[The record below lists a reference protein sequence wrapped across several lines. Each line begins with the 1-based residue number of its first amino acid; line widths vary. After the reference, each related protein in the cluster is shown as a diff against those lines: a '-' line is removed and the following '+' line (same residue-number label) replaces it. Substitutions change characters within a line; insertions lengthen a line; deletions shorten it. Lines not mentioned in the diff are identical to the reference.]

1 MTTQSGG
8 PNISAQLVKELRER
22 TGAGFSACRDALV
35 ETKGEIEAAINVL
48 RKKGQAAAQKKAQRA
63 TSEGMVGYYIHAGGK
78 IGVLVEVNCES
89 DFVART
95 EDFQKL
101 CHDVAMHIAALDPR
115 FLKREEV
122 TQEILDRERDI
133 YKDQAKQTGKPETV
147 IEKIVNGK
155 MEKFYE
161 ENCLYEQHFI
171 RDEGVT
177 VKELID
183 LTIAKVGENIAV
195 RRFARFKV
203 GEGDGAGACGWA
215 GGCWGCAGAGL
226 RVTAMAHRA
235 RRCRAKARRHKKLS
249 ATARRGGPFHFGA
262 RRGTRLAEETG
273 GAAGWRCES
282 LLQCAR
288 AGGKMA

>member
-1 MTTQSGG
+1 MTTQTGG
-8 PNISAQLVKELRER
+8 PNITAQLVKELRER

-35 ETKGEIEAAINVL
+35 EAKGDIENAINLL

-115 FLKREEV
+115 FLRREEV

-133 YKDQAKQTGKPETV
+133 YKDQAKQTGKPEAV

-183 LTIAKVGENIAV
+183 HTIAKIGENIAV
-195 RRFARFKV
+195 RRFSRFKV
-203 GEGDGAGACGWA
+203 GEMDG
-215 GGCWGCAGAGL
+215 
-226 RVTAMAHRA
+226 
-235 RRCRAKARRHKKLS
+235 
-249 ATARRGGPFHFGA
+249 
-262 RRGTRLAEETG
+262 TG
-273 GAAGWRCES
+273 GQRAATGLEPEGPVPVP
-282 LLQCAR
+282 LA
-288 AGGKMA
+288 

>member
-1 MTTQSGG
+1 MTTQPGG

-35 ETKGEIEAAINVL
+35 EAKGDIESAINLL

-63 TSEGMVGYYIHAGGK
+63 TSEVMVGYYIHAGGK

-115 FLKREEV
+115 FLKREDV
-122 TQEILDRERDI
+122 TQEILDREREI
-133 YKDQAKQTGKPETV
+133 YKAQARATGKPEAV
-147 IEKIVNGK
+147 VEKIVNGK

-171 RDEGVT
+171 KDESMT
-177 VKELID
+177 VGEMVSQMIHKL
-183 LTIAKVGENIAV
+183 GENISI
-195 RRFARFKV
+195 RRYVRFKV
-203 GEGDGAGACGWA
+203 GE
-215 GGCWGCAGAGL
+215 
-226 RVTAMAHRA
+226 
-235 RRCRAKARRHKKLS
+235 S
-249 ATARRGGPFHFGA
+249 ASAP
-262 RRGTRLAEETG
+262 AEEPP
-273 GAAGWRCES
+273 AAV
-282 LLQCAR
+282 A
-288 AGGKMA
+288 AT

>member
-1 MTTQSGG
+1 MASQAGT
-8 PNISAQLVKELRER
+8 NIPAQLVKELRER
-22 TGAGFSACRDALV
+22 TGAGFAACREALI
-35 ETKGEIEAAINVL
+35 ESKGDIEQAINVL
-48 RKKGQAAAQKKAQRA
+48 RKKGQATAQKKSQRA
-63 TSEGMVGYYIHAGGK
+63 TREGMVGYYIHAGGK

-133 YKDQAKQTGKPETV
+133 YKDQAKQTGKPEAV

-183 LTIAKVGENIAV
+183 LTIAKVGENISV

-203 GEGDGAGACGWA
+203 GEGDVVAPPVAGPAV
-215 GGCWGCAGAGL
+215 GGDAPAP
-226 RVTAMAHRA
+226 A
-235 RRCRAKARRHKKLS
+235 
-249 ATARRGGPFHFGA
+249 
-262 RRGTRLAEETG
+262 
-273 GAAGWRCES
+273 
-282 LLQCAR
+282 
-288 AGGKMA
+288 